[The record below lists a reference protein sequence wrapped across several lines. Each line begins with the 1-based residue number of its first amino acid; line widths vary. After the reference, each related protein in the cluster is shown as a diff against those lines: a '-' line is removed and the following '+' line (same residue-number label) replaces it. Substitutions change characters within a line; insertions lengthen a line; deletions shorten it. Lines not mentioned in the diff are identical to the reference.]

1 MSTGKNLTEIEE
13 NEANQLRAVSELA
26 EQFAQI
32 HAELGGIIVGSE
44 EAIEQTMIAILCRS
58 HCILLGMPGLAKTLL
73 VSIIASLMHLSF
85 KRAQFTPDLMPAD
98 ITGTDVLEEDR
109 TTGRREFRFVKGP
122 LFGLSSATPVAKETA
137 VNRATVRKQ
146 RFGTLLIG
154 TESAL
159 MELDIGG
166 KDRFVADGDAQRIMS
181 RRGVLIQRT
190 NDFAEV
196 LLNRRAVLFRR

>member
-1 MSTGKNLTEIEE
+1 MTLPQSSI
-13 NEANQLRAVSELA
+13 RVDSSEDA
-26 EQFAQI
+26 GE
-32 HAELGGIIVGSE
+32 
-44 EAIEQTMIAILCRS
+44 TM
-58 HCILLGMPGLAKTLL
+58 
-73 VSIIASLMHLSF
+73 V
-85 KRAQFTPDLMPAD
+85 
-98 ITGTDVLEEDR
+98 E
-109 TTGRREFRFVKGP
+109 

-166 KDRFVADGDAQRIMS
+166 EDRIVADGGAQRIMS
-181 RRGVLIQRT
+181 RSGVLIQRT

>member
-1 MSTGKNLTEIEE
+1 
-13 NEANQLRAVSELA
+13 
-26 EQFAQI
+26 
-32 HAELGGIIVGSE
+32 
-44 EAIEQTMIAILCRS
+44 MIAILCRS
-58 HCILLGMPGLAKTLL
+58 HCILQGMPGLANTLL
-73 VSIIASLMHLSF
+73 VSTIASLMHLSF
-85 KRAQFTPDLMPAD
+85 KRVQFTPYLIPAD
-98 ITGTDVLEEDR
+98 ITGTDVLEADR

-122 LFGLSSATPVAKETA
+122 LFGLSSAMPVAKETA

-166 KDRFVADGDAQRIMS
+166 EDRFVADRGAQRIMS
-181 RRGVLIQRT
+181 RSGVLIQRT